1 MQNLIEFK
9 YSTLK
14 QAAEAVVACCE
25 DTLNGGV
32 KDDIAIVSECVDGV
46 AVVAEK
52 THQLKQ
58 ALRQLLEAHHDVIR
72 ATQVA
77 AFLRKNVQPHQHKW
91 RKIEAKCFSN
101 PAS

>member
-32 KDDIAIVSECVDGV
+32 KDDIAIVSECVDGIS
-46 AVVAEK
+46 VVSEK
-52 THQLKQ
+52 TQQLKQ
-58 ALRQLLEAHHDVIR
+58 ALRQLLEAHQDVIR

-77 AFLRKNVQPHQHKW
+77 TFLRKNVQPLP
-91 RKIEAKCFSN
+91 RKTRFCDPGSLVR
-101 PAS
+101 